1 MPLLVLSRD
10 LSASGPRNSSNA
22 LGSRLSSRS
31 FKPQPRKLLK
41 IIGIIRFYLMP
52 RRVPGKHFLRN
63 LIERRTLLFQLVRRD
78 FDQRFVGSV
87 IGWIWG
93 ILNPLVLLTSWY
105 YIFVIVLKYQLPP
118 GEVTGN
124 YPLFIF
130 SGMLPWMLFSE
141 TVLRSAS
148 SLLEHANLITKS
160 MFPAEIV
167 PVAVFLSNLA
177 SHFLA
182 LALMIVA
189 TLYWNH
195 GMGWAVVLLP
205 AYLFFIG
212 LFSVGLGWIASSLQ
226 VFLRDTA
233 QLVGVVLTFWFWLT
247 PIMLPARLVPER
259 YRWLLH
265 LNPMYYAVELY
276 RQAFFTSRF
285 PEWREVG
292 ALALSGIAMFVAGG
306 LFFRYVKRGFA
317 DVL

>member
-1 MPLLVLSRD
+1 MSR
-10 LSASGPRNSSNA
+10 
-22 LGSRLSSRS
+22 RL
-31 FKPQPRKLLK
+31 
-41 IIGIIRFYLMP
+41 
-52 RRVPGKHFLRN
+52 PGKHFLRN
-63 LIERRTLLFQLVRRD
+63 LVERRTLLFQLVRRD
-78 FDQRFVGSV
+78 FEQRFVGSV

-93 ILNPLVLLTSWY
+93 ILHPLVLLVSWY
-105 YIFVIVLKYQLPP
+105 YIFVLVLGGTLPSD
-118 GEVTGN
+118 EVTQS

-141 TVLRSAS
+141 TVQRSAS

-167 PVAVFLSNLA
+167 PVTVFLSNLA

-195 GMGWAVVLLP
+195 GIGWAVLLLP
-205 AYLFFIG
+205 VYLFFIG
-212 LFSVGLGWIASSLQ
+212 LFSVGLGWIASSLH

-233 QLVGVVLTFWFWLT
+233 QLISVILTFWFWLT
-247 PIMLPARLVPER
+247 PIMLPASYVPER
-259 YRWLLH
+259 YRWILR
-265 LNPMYYAVELY
+265 LNPMYYAVKLY
-276 RQAFFTSRF
+276 RQAFFTSRL
-285 PEWREVG
+285 PEWRELGV
-292 ALALSGIAMFVAGG
+292 LALCGIATFVAGG

>member
-1 MPLLVLSRD
+1 M
-10 LSASGPRNSSNA
+10 SGH
-22 LGSRLSSRS
+22 
-31 FKPQPRKLLK
+31 
-41 IIGIIRFYLMP
+41 
-52 RRVPGKHFLRN
+52 VPGKHFLRN
-63 LIERRTLLFQLVRRD
+63 LVERRTLLFQLVRRD

-93 ILNPLVLLTSWY
+93 ILHPLVLLVSWY
-105 YIFVIVLKYQLPP
+105 YIFVLVIGGKLPP
-118 GEVTGN
+118 GEVTAN

-141 TVLRSAS
+141 TVQRSAT

-160 MFPAEIV
+160 MFPSEIV

-177 SHFLA
+177 SHSLA
-182 LALMIVA
+182 LTLMLAA

-195 GMGWAVVLLP
+195 GIGWPVLLLP
-205 AYLFFIG
+205 LYLFLIG
-212 LFSVGLGWIASSLQ
+212 LFAVGLGWIASSLH

-233 QLVGVVLTFWFWLT
+233 QMVSVVLTFWFWLT
-247 PIMLPARLVPER
+247 PIMVPAGMIPER
-259 YRWLLH
+259 YRWILRF
-265 LNPMYYAVELY
+265 NPMYYAVELY

-292 ALALSGIAMFVAGG
+292 ALALSGTAMFVAGG